1 MIVFKAT
8 FNIHLK
14 NKSMKNKRK
23 LNERLLAVI
32 LLIIGGVSIAI
43 YTNGFLI

>member
-1 MIVFKAT
+1 
-8 FNIHLK
+8 
-14 NKSMKNKRK
+14 MKNKRK

-43 YTNGFLI
+43 YANVFLI

>member
-1 MIVFKAT
+1 
-8 FNIHLK
+8 
-14 NKSMKNKRK
+14 MKNKRK

-43 YTNGFLI
+43 YANGFLI